1 MEGYENYLDNS
12 VLKLL
17 YEEGMLDSAEKE
29 LYENRLHL
37 KWLSASY
44 GKTDIEKFGE
54 WLMTREGR
62 HTALDMAGIF
72 LDVADVVNTVLYLTE
87 RNWGNVA
94 LSGNSA
100 IPLMGDFLENFIKV
114 PGWILVSFRVD
125 LETLGR
131 SA

>member
-1 MEGYENYLDNS
+1 
-12 VLKLL
+12 
-17 YEEGMLDSAEKE
+17 MLDSAEKE

-100 IPLMGDFLENFIKV
+100 IPLMGDFFENFIKV

>member
-72 LDVADVVNTVLYLTE
+72 LDVADFVNTVLYKL
-87 RNWGNVA
+87 
-94 LSGNSA
+94 
-100 IPLMGDFLENFIKV
+100 
-114 PGWILVSFRVD
+114 
-125 LETLGR
+125 
-131 SA
+131 